1 MDKNKKIYRKS
12 GISVACYVF
21 AVILLIYTFYT
32 AGNTVSQINGY
43 YAQYGMSAQ
52 PMEYV
57 TYIAQN
63 ILQPLVYTV
72 TVFMLGYILDAVR
85 KTDPKN
91 YMTEEEY
98 EDAKAAKKEAREAK
112 KLAKGEKKVAA
123 KAVSDEQSMAEDFAS
138 DLDKELKAAER
149 KGDNKKPGGYKK
161 NYNPNRNGNNNHRQS
176 GNKSGGNGNGYRN
189 GNGNGN
195 RRNNNQNNNQ
205 NNQNNNQNN
214 HNNQSKPVTEEKK
227 VAEAQ
232 EKPAA
237 VFEAKVVEDK

>member
-12 GISVACYVF
+12 GVSVACYIF
-21 AVILLIYTFYT
+21 AVILLIYTCYT

-52 PMEYV
+52 PAEYV
-57 TYIAQN
+57 TYLAQSM
-63 ILQPLVYTV
+63 LPYLFYTV
-72 TVFMLGYILDAVR
+72 ATFMLGYILDAVR

-112 KLAKGEKKVAA
+112 KFAKGEKKAAA
-123 KAVSDEQSMAEDFAS
+123 KAASEANDEQSMAEDFAS
-138 DLDKELKAAER
+138 DLDKELKAAEEKKSDYR
-149 KGDNKKPGGYKK
+149 KSGNYKK
-161 NYNPNRNGNNNHRQS
+161 SYNPNRNGNNNHRQS
-176 GNKSGGNGNGYRN
+176 GNKSGGNGNGNRGSN

-195 RRNNNQNNNQ
+195 RKNYNHNNQ
-205 NNQNNNQNN
+205 NNQNNQN
-214 HNNQSKPVTEEKK
+214 KPVAEEKK
-227 VAEAQ
+227 PAETQ

-237 VFEAKVVEDK
+237 VFEAKIVEDK